1 MKTKNKTICIEFV
14 GIWGAGKTTIIN
26 QISKTLSEKG
36 LMVAKDNDYSSYSQ
50 FLRYKHAFFLF
61 LFNPMYF
68 LSWLWFSLKVLLLL
82 KPRGKIEIYI
92 YKTLIKA
99 NIKKNFLL
107 LKKCPDVL
115 LLEGAF
121 HLLPVFTK
129 MRNIS
134 NEDLLFSI
142 STISNCSKS
151 YVVFIETN
159 LEIALNRVTIDH
171 KNKLQRFSSEGLKGL
186 KSRYLH
192 MIENQKKIKNI
203 IHNKDLIFLDGEKS
217 IAANSSYLHN
227 FILNSFKLNS

>member
-1 MKTKNKTICIEFV
+1 MKTKDKTICFEFV

-26 QISKTLSEKG
+26 EISKTLSEKG
-36 LMVAKDNDYSSYSQ
+36 LMVAKDKDYSAYSK

-61 LFNPMYF
+61 LLNPIYF
-68 LSWLWFSLKVLLLL
+68 LNWLWFSLKVFLIL
-82 KPRGKIEIYI
+82 KPRGHIEIDI

-107 LKKCPDVL
+107 LKKRPDVL

-121 HLLPVFTK
+121 HLLPVFKK
-129 MRNIS
+129 MSNIS
-134 NEDLLFSI
+134 NKDLLFSI
-142 STISNCSKS
+142 STINNCSKS

-159 LEIALNRVTIDH
+159 LEMALNRVTIDH
-171 KNKLQRFSSEGLKGL
+171 KDKLRRFSDEELKSL

-192 MIENQKKIKNI
+192 MIENQKIIKNI
-203 IHNKDLIFLDGEKS
+203 IQNMEIISLDGEKS
-217 IAANSSYLHN
+217 VVSNSSYLHR

>member
-1 MKTKNKTICIEFV
+1 MKTKDKTICIEFV
-14 GIWGAGKTTIIN
+14 GIWGSGKTTIIN

-50 FLRYKHAFFLF
+50 FLRYKYAFFLF
-61 LFNPMYF
+61 FFNPIYF
-68 LSWLWFSLKVLLLL
+68 LSWLRFSFKVFLIL
-82 KPRGKIEIYI
+82 KPRGKIEIDI

-121 HLLPVFTK
+121 HLFPVFKK

-134 NEDLLFSI
+134 NKDLLFSI
-142 STISNCSKS
+142 STIGNCSKS
-151 YVVFIETN
+151 YIAFVETN
-159 LEIALNRVTIDH
+159 LEIALNRVIANH
-171 KNKLQRFSSEGLKGL
+171 KNKLQRFSNEELKNLKG
-186 KSRYLH
+186 RYLC
-192 MIENQKKIKNI
+192 MMENQKKILNI
-203 IHNKDLIFLDGEKS
+203 IHGQEIILLNGEKS
-217 IAANSSYLHN
+217 VASNSSYLHS